1 MNDMTYVAFSAED
14 RREILSFAQDW
25 NGAARAELGAF
36 SAAET
41 MAARFIREGVDVRRV
56 IESTEATE
64 SLPALAVDY
73 EVSPADDDEHTE
85 GGWVEIIR
93 TVTVVAARRPQ
104 QHMLWRETV
113 ASLPH
118 HAAQE
123 LCVDFVRVLAG
134 HYRPQQ

>member
-25 NGAARAELGAF
+25 NGAAKDGHGAYSPAEM
-36 SAAET
+36 

-56 IESTEATE
+56 TEATEATE

-73 EVSPADDDEHTE
+73 EVSPADEDEHPE
-85 GGWVEIIR
+85 EGWVEIIR

-118 HAAQE
+118 YAAQE
-123 LCVDFVRVLAG
+123 LAVDFIHVLAG